1 MWLENVEVTLA
12 PQIPRAVLM
21 AVALFHKCVES
32 FRCAGALS
40 FIFHRG
46 DCCEGILDHQMLWR

>member
-32 FRCAGALS
+32 FRGAGALS

-46 DCCEGILDHQMLWR
+46 DCFCLI